1 MDFVKKK
8 TKKHKQTNAR
18 NVYKNLPSWCLY
30 VQSCIW
36 KDYIVKLVI
45 HSLLI
50 VNSYQNLFSMSVR
63 PGSNYPLHHQ
73 WVTNNK
79 SSTPKKSY
87 CAQTCWSAPWDEREK
102 CNRLVYCQKL
112 FVIKWFCI
120 QNHEYARNYN
130 VMPRRD
136 KVLKLLALSS
146 RRLKWTFF
154 YWNLSVVVIF
164 DFVIV
169 FNFTHFH
176 FHLLLKDH
184 FINFNQAWHK
194 TSFRKGIQVLEPLSQ
209 FEKKKNIIG

>member
-1 MDFVKKK
+1 MSKKNP
-8 TKKHKQTNAR
+8 KQTNKR

-63 PGSNYPLHHQ
+63 PGSNYPLRRQ

-79 SSTPKKSY
+79 SSTPKKNF
-87 CAQTCWSAPWDEREK
+87 CAQTCWSAPWDERGK

-120 QNHEYARNYN
+120 QNHEYARNYICN
-130 VMPRRD
+130 ASPGQS
-136 KVLKLLALSS
+136 LETFWAHLS

-154 YWNLSVVVIF
+154 DWNLSVVLIV

-169 FNFTHFH
+169 FNFTQ
-176 FHLLLKDH
+176 FHLLL
-184 FINFNQAWHK
+184 NFNKLGTKH
-194 TSFRKGIQVLEPLSQ
+194 P
-209 FEKKKNIIG
+209 